1 MYDMVSFLVWA
12 GSNEVSM
19 PEQRLLT
26 WWVACPDQEAQQVI
40 HDFLLGLGIPRLA
53 CKHMPVHPLA
63 LDSASIRGFIYL
75 LINAKSCARGCITAY
90 VPVHPL
96 ALGSASMRGLYTPS
110 LRQNQV
116 PEGALA
122 YMQFMTLGRLYL
134 KH

>member
-1 MYDMVSFLVWA
+1 MVSFLVWA

-63 LDSASIRGFIYL
+63 L
-75 LINAKSCARGCITAY
+75 
-90 VPVHPL
+90 
-96 ALGSASMRGLYTPS
+96 GSASMRGLYTPS

-122 YMQFMTLGRLYL
+122 YMQFMTLGRLHP
-134 KH
+134 KHWKGCLSCPISIEL